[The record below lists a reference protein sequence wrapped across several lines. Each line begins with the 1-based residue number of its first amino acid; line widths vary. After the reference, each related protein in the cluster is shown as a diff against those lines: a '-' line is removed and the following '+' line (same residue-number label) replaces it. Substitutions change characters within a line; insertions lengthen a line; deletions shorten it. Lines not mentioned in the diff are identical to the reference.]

1 MNKTFLPERIVF
13 AYIEEPPFAWT
24 TSEGD
29 AEGCDVDLARTVL
42 HTLGARE
49 VVLQPTTFEQLL
61 PGVAAGRW
69 HVNTPLF
76 VTPQRGQQVAFSQPV
91 WALHDGFIVRAGN
104 PLCLDSYRTIARVG
118 ARLGVVTGQVQHD
131 AARLAQ
137 VSAQRIQ
144 CFATQAE
151 AVQALRNDRIDA
163 YASTAVGNRI
173 FVAGLGD
180 ATIEAIE
187 AHAPAGP
194 PPVGAFSFALEA
206 ATLRQRFDAALSV
219 YLGSAA
225 HRARMAHYGLS
236 ASEIDPVL
244 RPQA

>member
-1 MNKTFLPERIVF
+1 MHKTFLPDRIVF

-24 TSEGD
+24 TSEGG

-42 HTLGARE
+42 QALGARE
-49 VVLQPTTFEQLL
+49 VVLQATTFEQLL

-69 HVNTPLF
+69 HINTPLF
-76 VTPQRGQQVAFSQPV
+76 VTPQRGQTVAFSQPV

-104 PLCLDSYRTIARVG
+104 PLGLDSYRAIAEAG

-137 VSAQRIQ
+137 IPTQCIQ
-144 CFATQAE
+144 CFSTQAE
-151 AVQALRNDRIDA
+151 AVQALRDDRIDA

-180 ATIEAIE
+180 RSVEAVDVR
-187 AHAPAGP
+187 APAGP
-194 PPVGAFSFALEA
+194 PPVGAFSFAPGA
-206 ATLRQRFDAALSV
+206 VTLRQRFDAALSA

-244 RPQA
+244 PPQA